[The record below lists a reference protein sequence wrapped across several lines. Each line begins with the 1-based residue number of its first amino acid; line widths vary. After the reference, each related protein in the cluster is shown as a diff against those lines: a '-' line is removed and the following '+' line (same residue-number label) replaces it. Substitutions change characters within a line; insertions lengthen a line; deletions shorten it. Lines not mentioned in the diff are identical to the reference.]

1 MNDKLPEAPKA
12 AGNYVTVKKIGD
24 FIYTSGHV
32 PITDEKKIIG
42 KIPNE
47 ISIEEGYDAA
57 SLCAELAIASLL
69 TISDIK
75 KLIPVNVLGFVN
87 SSPDFIDQPRVLNGF
102 TDKLDEFFS
111 EKPTRSAVGVSSLPL
126 NVCVEVQSVFYICL
140 LYTSPS
146 PRDRIRSRMPSSA

>member
-32 PITDEKKIIG
+32 PITDETKTIG

-57 SLCAELAIASLL
+57 SLCAELTIASLL

-87 SSPDFIDQPRVLNGF
+87 SSSDFTDQPKVLNGF

-126 NVCVEVQSVFYICL
+126 NVCVEVQTVFYINE
-140 LYTSPS
+140 
-146 PRDRIRSRMPSSA
+146 

>member
-57 SLCAELAIASLL
+57 SLCAELTIASLL
-69 TISDIK
+69 TISDVK

-87 SSPDFIDQPRVLNGF
+87 SSSDFTDQPKVLNGF

-126 NVCVEVQSVFYICL
+126 NVSVEVQSVFYINE
-140 LYTSPS
+140 
-146 PRDRIRSRMPSSA
+146 

>member
-32 PITDEKKIIG
+32 PITDEKKTIG

-57 SLCAELAIASLL
+57 SLCAELTIASLL
-69 TISDIK
+69 TISDVK
-75 KLIPVNVLGFVN
+75 KIIPVNVLGFVN
-87 SSPDFIDQPRVLNGF
+87 SSPDFIDQPKVLNGF

-126 NVCVEVQSVFYICL
+126 NVCVEVQTVFYINE
-140 LYTSPS
+140 
-146 PRDRIRSRMPSSA
+146 

>member
-12 AGNYVTVKKIGD
+12 AGNYVTVKKIGG

-57 SLCAELAIASLL
+57 SLCAELTIASLL

-87 SSPDFIDQPRVLNGF
+87 SSPDFIDQPKVLIGF

-126 NVCVEVQSVFYICL
+126 NVCVEVQSVFYINE
-140 LYTSPS
+140 
-146 PRDRIRSRMPSSA
+146 

>member
-12 AGNYVTVKKIGD
+12 AGNYVTVKNIGD

-57 SLCAELAIASLL
+57 SLCAELTIASLL

-75 KLIPVNVLGFVN
+75 KLIPVNVIGFVN
-87 SSPDFIDQPRVLNGF
+87 SSSDFTDQPKVLNGF

-126 NVCVEVQSVFYICL
+126 NVCVEVQSVFYINE
-140 LYTSPS
+140 
-146 PRDRIRSRMPSSA
+146 

>member
-42 KIPNE
+42 KIPND

-57 SLCAELAIASLL
+57 SLCAELTIASLL

-75 KLIPVNVLGFVN
+75 KLIPVNVIGFVN
-87 SSPDFIDQPRVLNGF
+87 SSPDFRDQPNVLNGF
-102 TDKLDEFFS
+102 TDKLDEYFS

-126 NVCVEVQSVFYICL
+126 NVCVEVQTVFYINE
-140 LYTSPS
+140 
-146 PRDRIRSRMPSSA
+146 

>member
-1 MNDKLPEAPKA
+1 MNDELPEAPKA

-57 SLCAELAIASLL
+57 SLCAELTIASLF

-87 SSPDFIDQPRVLNGF
+87 SSSDFTDQPKVLNGF

-126 NVCVEVQSVFYICL
+126 NVCVEVQSVFYINE
-140 LYTSPS
+140 
-146 PRDRIRSRMPSSA
+146 

>member
-47 ISIEEGYDAA
+47 ISIEAGYDAA
-57 SLCAELAIASLL
+57 SLCAELTIASLL

-87 SSPDFIDQPRVLNGF
+87 SSSDFTDQPKVLNGF

-126 NVCVEVQSVFYICL
+126 NVCVEVQSVFYINE
-140 LYTSPS
+140 
-146 PRDRIRSRMPSSA
+146 

>member
-42 KIPNE
+42 KVPNE

-57 SLCAELAIASLL
+57 SLCAELTIASLL

-87 SSPDFIDQPRVLNGF
+87 SSSDFTDQPKVLNGF

-126 NVCVEVQSVFYICL
+126 NVCVEVQSVFYINE
-140 LYTSPS
+140 
-146 PRDRIRSRMPSSA
+146 

>member
-42 KIPNE
+42 KIPND

-57 SLCAELAIASLL
+57 SVCAELTIASLL

-75 KLIPVNVLGFVN
+75 KLIPVNVIGFVN
-87 SSPDFIDQPRVLNGF
+87 SSSDFTDQPKVLNGF

-126 NVCVEVQSVFYICL
+126 NVCVEVQSVFYINE
-140 LYTSPS
+140 
-146 PRDRIRSRMPSSA
+146 

>member
-42 KIPNE
+42 KIPND

-57 SLCAELAIASLL
+57 SLCAELTIASLL

-87 SSPDFIDQPRVLNGF
+87 SSSDFTDQPKVLNGF
-102 TDKLDEFFS
+102 TDKSDEFFS

-126 NVCVEVQSVFYICL
+126 NVCVEVQSVFYINE
-140 LYTSPS
+140 
-146 PRDRIRSRMPSSA
+146 

>member
-1 MNDKLPEAPKA
+1 MNDELPEAPKA

-57 SLCAELAIASLL
+57 SLCAELTIASLL

-87 SSPDFIDQPRVLNGF
+87 SSSDFIDQPKVLNGF

-126 NVCVEVQSVFYICL
+126 NVCVEVQSVFYINE
-140 LYTSPS
+140 
-146 PRDRIRSRMPSSA
+146 

>member
-32 PITDEKKIIG
+32 PITNDKKIIG

-47 ISIEEGYDAA
+47 ISIDEGYDAA
-57 SLCAELAIASLL
+57 SLCAELTIASLL

-87 SSPDFIDQPRVLNGF
+87 SSSDFTDQPKVLNGF

-126 NVCVEVQSVFYICL
+126 NVCVEVQSVFYINE
-140 LYTSPS
+140 
-146 PRDRIRSRMPSSA
+146 

>member
-32 PITDEKKIIG
+32 PITDEKKTIG

-57 SLCAELAIASLL
+57 SLCAELTIASLL

-87 SSPDFIDQPRVLNGF
+87 SSSDFTDQPKVLNGF

-126 NVCVEVQSVFYICL
+126 NVCVEVQSVFYINE
-140 LYTSPS
+140 
-146 PRDRIRSRMPSSA
+146 

>member
-57 SLCAELAIASLL
+57 SLCAELTIASLL

-87 SSPDFIDQPRVLNGF
+87 SSPDFIDQPRILNGF

-126 NVCVEVQSVFYICL
+126 NVCVEVQSVFYINE
-140 LYTSPS
+140 
-146 PRDRIRSRMPSSA
+146 

>member
-1 MNDKLPEAPKA
+1 MNDKLPDAPKA

-57 SLCAELAIASLL
+57 SLCAELTIASLL

-87 SSPDFIDQPRVLNGF
+87 SSSDFTDQPKVLNGF

-111 EKPTRSAVGVSSLPL
+111 EKPTSLQWVFQ
-126 NVCVEVQSVFYICL
+126 VCHLMSVLKFNLCFI
-140 LYTSPS
+140 
-146 PRDRIRSRMPSSA
+146 

>member
-32 PITDEKKIIG
+32 PITDEKKTIG

-57 SLCAELAIASLL
+57 SLCAELTIASLL

-87 SSPDFIDQPRVLNGF
+87 CTSDFIDQPKVLNGF

-126 NVCVEVQSVFYICL
+126 NVCVEVQSVFYINE
-140 LYTSPS
+140 
-146 PRDRIRSRMPSSA
+146 

>member
-12 AGNYVTVKKIGD
+12 AGNYVTVKNIGD

-32 PITDEKKIIG
+32 PYTDEKKIIG

-57 SLCAELAIASLL
+57 SLCAELTIASLL

-87 SSPDFIDQPRVLNGF
+87 SSSDFTDQPKVLNGF

-126 NVCVEVQSVFYICL
+126 NVCVEVQSVFYINE
-140 LYTSPS
+140 
-146 PRDRIRSRMPSSA
+146 

>member
-42 KIPNE
+42 KIPND

-57 SLCAELAIASLL
+57 SLCAELTIASLL

-126 NVCVEVQSVFYICL
+126 NVCVEVQSVFYINE
-140 LYTSPS
+140 
-146 PRDRIRSRMPSSA
+146 

>member
-57 SLCAELAIASLL
+57 SLCAELTIASLL

-87 SSPDFIDQPRVLNGF
+87 SSSDFTDQPKVLNGF

-126 NVCVEVQSVFYICL
+126 NVCVEVQSVFYLSLIH
-140 LYTSPS
+140 
-146 PRDRIRSRMPSSA
+146 I

>member
-1 MNDKLPEAPKA
+1 MNDKLPDAPKA

-57 SLCAELAIASLL
+57 SLCAELTIASLL

-75 KLIPVNVLGFVN
+75 KLIPINVLGFVN
-87 SSPDFIDQPRVLNGF
+87 SSSDFTDQPKVLNGF

-126 NVCVEVQSVFYICL
+126 NVCVEVQSVFYINE
-140 LYTSPS
+140 
-146 PRDRIRSRMPSSA
+146 

>member
-1 MNDKLPEAPKA
+1 MMNNKLPEAPKA

-32 PITDEKKIIG
+32 RRSSDLKIVG
-42 KIPNE
+42 KIPSE
-47 ISIEEGYDAA
+47 ISVEEGYDAA
-57 SLCAELAIASLL
+57 SLCADLTIATLL

-75 KLIPVNVLGFVN
+75 KLIPVNVIGFVN
-87 SSPDFIDQPRVLNGF
+87 SSPDFKDQPNVLNGF

-126 NVCVEVQSVFYICL
+126 NVCVEVQAVFYINE
-140 LYTSPS
+140 
-146 PRDRIRSRMPSSA
+146 

>member
-42 KIPNE
+42 KIPSE

-57 SLCAELAIASLL
+57 SLCAELTIASLL

-75 KLIPVNVLGFVN
+75 KLIPVNVLGVVN
-87 SSPDFIDQPRVLNGF
+87 SSSDFTDQPKVLNGF

-126 NVCVEVQSVFYICL
+126 NVCVEVQSLFYINE
-140 LYTSPS
+140 
-146 PRDRIRSRMPSSA
+146 

>member
-12 AGNYVTVKKIGD
+12 AGNYVTVKNIGD

-57 SLCAELAIASLL
+57 SLCAELTIASLL

-87 SSPDFIDQPRVLNGF
+87 SSSDFTDQPKVLNGF

-126 NVCVEVQSVFYICL
+126 NVCVEVQSVFYINE
-140 LYTSPS
+140 
-146 PRDRIRSRMPSSA
+146 

>member
-42 KIPNE
+42 KIPND

-57 SLCAELAIASLL
+57 SLCAELTIASLL
-69 TISDIK
+69 TISNIK

-87 SSPDFIDQPRVLNGF
+87 SSSDFTDQPKVLNGF

-126 NVCVEVQSVFYICL
+126 NVCVEVQSVFYINE
-140 LYTSPS
+140 
-146 PRDRIRSRMPSSA
+146 

>member
-42 KIPNE
+42 KIPND

-57 SLCAELAIASLL
+57 SLCAELTVASLL

-87 SSPDFIDQPRVLNGF
+87 SSSDFTDQPKVLNGF

-126 NVCVEVQSVFYICL
+126 NVCVEVQTVFYINE
-140 LYTSPS
+140 
-146 PRDRIRSRMPSSA
+146 

>member
-24 FIYTSGHV
+24 FVYTSGHV

-57 SLCAELAIASLL
+57 SLCAELTIASLL

-87 SSPDFIDQPRVLNGF
+87 SSSDFTDQPKVLNGF

-126 NVCVEVQSVFYICL
+126 NVCVEVQSVFYINE
-140 LYTSPS
+140 
-146 PRDRIRSRMPSSA
+146 

>member
-42 KIPNE
+42 KIPND

-57 SLCAELAIASLL
+57 SLCAELTIASLL

-87 SSPDFIDQPRVLNGF
+87 CTSDFTDQPNVLNGF

-126 NVCVEVQSVFYICL
+126 NVCVEVQTVFYINE
-140 LYTSPS
+140 
-146 PRDRIRSRMPSSA
+146 

>member
-57 SLCAELAIASLL
+57 SLCAELTIASLL

-126 NVCVEVQSVFYICL
+126 NVCVEVQTVFYINE
-140 LYTSPS
+140 
-146 PRDRIRSRMPSSA
+146 

>member
-42 KIPNE
+42 KIPND

-57 SLCAELAIASLL
+57 SLCAELTIASLL

-75 KLIPVNVLGFVN
+75 KLIPVNVLVFVN
-87 SSPDFIDQPRVLNGF
+87 SSSDFTDQPKVLNGF

-126 NVCVEVQSVFYICL
+126 NVCVEVQSVFYINE
-140 LYTSPS
+140 
-146 PRDRIRSRMPSSA
+146 